1 MDDFE
6 RICQYGRELESGFNG
21 LCLFRDCFED
31 NNLLSDDEPDLLDR
45 FIERAGGFVDGY
57 NAALEKMGAVA
68 IGSAKGPACMG
79 RAGPVFLYL
88 LMERKGKIY
97 GFSKGRNL

>member
-6 RICQYGRELESGFNG
+6 RIHKYGRELESGFNG

-31 NNLLSDDEPDLLDR
+31 EALLSDDEADFLDR

-57 NAALEKMGAVA
+57 NAALEKIKEAE
-68 IGSAKGPACMG
+68 K
-79 RAGPVFLYL
+79 
-88 LMERKGKIY
+88 
-97 GFSKGRNL
+97 